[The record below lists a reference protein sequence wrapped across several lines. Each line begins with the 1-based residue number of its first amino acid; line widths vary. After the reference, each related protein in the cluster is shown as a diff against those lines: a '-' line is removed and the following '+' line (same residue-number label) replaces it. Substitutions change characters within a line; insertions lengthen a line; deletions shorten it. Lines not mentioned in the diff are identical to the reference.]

1 MPPTEDS
8 PMSLEIAR
16 KVLKIE
22 AEAIDAIREKLDER
36 FMQALD
42 TLEKCQGR
50 IVTSGMG
57 KSGIIARK
65 VAATFAS
72 TGSPSL
78 FLHPAEAIHGDLGML
93 VRGDVLVGISYS
105 GETGEILRLVEYI
118 KRLSIPLIVL
128 TGRSDSS
135 LGKSADVLLDI
146 GISEEACHLGLAPTA
161 STTAS
166 LALGDALAVALSVRK
181 GFRMEDFAT
190 LHPGGKLGRRFLRI
204 RDLMRTGT
212 AVPKVTTTV
221 NMKDVIYVMSDGR
234 MGITAVTDAD
244 NHLLGVISDGDLR
257 RMLGKR
263 GNILQLS
270 AGECMTPGPKTIR
283 ADELATS
290 ALALMERNKIT
301 SLFIVDH
308 TDRVEGAIH
317 LHDLWGTE
325 LF

>member
-1 MPPTEDS
+1 
-8 PMSLEIAR
+8 MSLEIAR